1 MPALSVII
9 PAYNTKIEYLSTCLD
24 SIANSSLKDMEVI
37 VVDDGSTVD
46 YKELKE
52 KYSNFTFYKIENQGT
67 LKARLFGLSKAS
79 GDYIYFIDSDD
90 AISFDYLEAMLLT
103 AKQTGSDIVF
113 NDWAFWTLRT
123 KYVCANDSTINT
135 DFCLSGED
143 VLYKYFSKYGTEHS
157 YYVIWNKIFK
167 REILLFVKEKI
178 EELNL
183 PKTVFAEDVLISFF
197 AFTKANRISNTHL
210 GYYFYRIHNDQQIY
224 VSNESK
230 LLNQILSMS
239 KVFSYMETY
248 LKKISRFDKISELLF
263 KWKKIMA
270 SSNYEVAK
278 NSKYSNLI
286 DTIKKAYGVEKL
298 TKLPMVAQRPY
309 AKHQLLPLNVDDIE
323 DKLKEIFLSTGKTK
337 IYAKKHSFALN
348 QLTKIKHLFDKE
360 FELVTDKK
368 QANIIMPKEIYP
380 LKLKILHNYFVYSLG
395 IFLFPKGSKI
405 RKFLKSRF

>member
-9 PAYNTKIEYLSTCLD
+9 PVYNTKIEYLSNCLD
-24 SIANSSLKDMEVI
+24 SIANSSLIDMEVI
-37 VVDDGSTVD
+37 VVDDGSTID

-52 KYSNFTFYKIENQGT
+52 KYKNFTFYKIKNQGT

-90 AISFDYLEAMLLT
+90 AISFDYLEAMLLK
-103 AKQTGSDIVF
+103 AKETGSDIVF
-113 NDWAFWTLRT
+113 NDWAFWTWRT
-123 KYVCANDSTINT
+123 KYVCANDSTINS
-135 DFCLSGED
+135 DFCLSKED

-197 AFTKANRISNTHL
+197 AFTKANKISNTHL
-210 GYYFYRIHNDQQIY
+210 GYYFYRIHNEQQIY
-224 VSNESK
+224 VSNASK

-239 KVFSYMETY
+239 KVFNYMENY
-248 LKKISRFDKISELLF
+248 LKEINRFDEVRELFF
-263 KWKKIMA
+263 KWKKIMS

-278 NSKYSNLI
+278 NSKYFNLI
-286 DTIKKAYGVEKL
+286 DTIKSAYGVEKL
-298 TKLPMVAQRPY
+298 TKLPMEAQRPY
-309 AKHQLLPLNVDDIE
+309 AKHQLLPLNIDVIE
-323 DKLKEIFLSTGKTK
+323 SKLKEIFLSTRKIK
-337 IYAKKHSFALN
+337 IYADKNSFALD
-348 QLTKIKHLFDKE
+348 QLSKMKQLFNKE
-360 FELVTDKK
+360 FEIVLEKK
-368 QANIIMPKEIYP
+368 QATIIMPKEVYP
-380 LKLKILHNYFVYSLG
+380 IKLRFLHNYFVYSLG
-395 IFLFPKGSKI
+395 IVLFPKGSKI